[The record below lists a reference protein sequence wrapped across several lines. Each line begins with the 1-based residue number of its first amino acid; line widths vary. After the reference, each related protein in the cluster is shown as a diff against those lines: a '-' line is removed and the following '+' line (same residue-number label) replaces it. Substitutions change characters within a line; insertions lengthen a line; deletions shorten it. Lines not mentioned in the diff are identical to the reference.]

1 MVEAKFTHCDERRQ
15 QKERNQGPTNEQEQG
30 MGSEEVSAAT
40 SKLESN
46 LANPAFRQRW
56 KELASSVAKFEAQ
69 KEQVKNN
76 FAFSFVEGTLVKAV
90 KEGLWVLLD
99 EVNLASDE
107 ALQVWN

>member
-15 QKERNQGPTNEQEQG
+15 QKERSQGGTSEQEQG
-30 MGSEEVSAAT
+30 MGSEVSAAT